1 MHSRLILSA
10 ITIQIRTQQLRKG
23 NSTMTYDRQLS
34 TSSELYR
41 KHEKG
46 SETEAL
52 FRGTATYMSA
62 LKLGSEAHLGNV
74 SCKFHVLL
82 SQNHQIVPP
91 HARDFV

>member
-1 MHSRLILSA
+1 
-10 ITIQIRTQQLRKG
+10 
-23 NSTMTYDRQLS
+23 MTYDRQLS

-52 FRGTATYMSA
+52 FRGTATFMSA

-82 SQNHQIVPP
+82 SQNHQIVPS